1 MIYFLVLRNSWREFG
16 TEKVSEPVS
25 ERIWYRKVPKLVSE
39 KIWYQ
44 NSPGTGLGENL
55 VLKKSWNWSWRKLGT
70 EKSPRT
76 GLGENVVPKKS
87 WNRCR
92 REFGTKNVPE
102 LVWEKILY
110 QKSQI
115 FGSRHKLHYATIL

>member
-76 GLGENVVPKKS
+76 GLG
-87 WNRCR
+87 
-92 REFGTKNVPE
+92 
-102 LVWEKILY
+102 
-110 QKSQI
+110 QI
-115 FGSRHKLHYATIL
+115 FGSRHTLPFINMFRELISDESTDLTLIQNNAAGKLCQMFALS